1 MESHVEVG
9 VPVYVGLSLSCQ
21 SQRVATW
28 IQSGRNFKVGGRVC
42 EKAMSKGRFGMAKEE

>member
-1 MESHVEVG
+1 MESHGEVS
-9 VPVYVGLSLSCQ
+9 VLVYVGLSLSCR

-42 EKAMSKGRFGMAKEE
+42 EKATSKGRLGMAKEE